1 MPSNKDTKKKLP
13 EILDKFASN
22 SEKVTKQLGEMSSQL
37 SAFVDM
43 LSENV
48 RKQSRRQDIEDD
60 RREKARLARDQK
72 ESDKAFNE
80 FSNKFLKDQRDLV
93 KAAENELIKYN
104 KDVDKA
110 AKDADKAANK
120 AAKDADKAAKK
131 AAKELAQINKAAA
144 NKAAKDQKESDK
156 AAKIPANKAAKDAD
170 KAAKELQ
177 QARNEYAE
185 AVKGLAQLDKDEIQ
199 NARQK
204 EIAGLKEKGTPYS
217 DIADKHFESGD
228 ILGGLFASIFARKES
243 PDKKRLADLQKQ
255 EKDYTEQEE
264 ARTKE
269 DTRTQAKKKLQE
281 SVTKLQGSEKP
292 AAASLSP
299 SKITNPEDQIVAET
313 IKLNDEDKLEQSQEQ
328 TKRLGTLDENISRIW
343 TDHLQ
348 VSIVDIS
355 DPAIDKFK
363 GIFSGL
369 EASQNK
375 SGGILSEILGF
386 SKFLPEIMPALTTL
400 GTTYLVPLLI
410 PLAAIAIAAAV
421 WKGLAWLLNKDA
433 EEAQDRGLKEQA
445 AKLAAAK
452 SATNKESAVASN
464 TVKEQAA
471 QAITIYGDV
480 ANTPEYAAARAK
492 EAEENGNKTLAAAWY
507 EEGRSRLAKQTTA
520 GAPTATTTDD
530 QTVVDVPAPTATTT
544 DDQLVVDVPAPA
556 ATPAAATPVAATP
569 APTPAATPAPTPAAT
584 PAPTPAAARPAPTP
598 AATPAPKPAAAKPT
612 APKPAAAKPTAKP
625 KPAAAPTPTPKS
637 SSEEISKI
645 LKLGPGFNT
654 VEMSDGT
661 VQTRKG
667 DRNWRNN
674 NPGNIRYGDFAK
686 SKGAIGTDGS
696 FAIFPTYVMGR
707 KAKSDLLFEGKNY
720 KDLNIKQAISRYAP
734 PVENDTSAYIKAVTS
749 AVGGT
754 ENTNLRDLTSDQR
767 VQFLTAVQKQEG
779 FRQGTIIPES
789 PSIVTSTPKTG
800 VNVVA
805 AMKNKAETEG
815 GNPVTIAPIT
825 TNNVISGAKSGDEL
839 PYRDPRDYIRKAFNM
854 DIFGSVTRSS
864 AG

>member
-22 SEKVTKQLGEMSSQL
+22 SEKATKQLGEMSSQL

-48 RKQSRRQDIEDD
+48 
-60 RREKARLARDQK
+60 QK
-72 ESDKAFNE
+72 ESRRKDTEDRRRKKAR
-80 FSNKFLKDQRDLV
+80 KV
-93 KAAENELIKYN
+93 KADAAEAT
-104 KDVDKA
+104 A
-110 AKDADKAANK
+110 AS
-120 AAKDADKAAKK
+120 
-131 AAKELAQINKAAA
+131 AAA
-144 NKAAKDQKESDK
+144 T
-156 AAKIPANKAAKDAD
+156 
-170 KAAKELQ
+170 ELQ

-185 AVKGLAQLDKDEIQ
+185 AVKGLAQLDKDQIQ

-204 EIAGLKEKGTPYS
+204 EIAGLEEKGTPYS

-292 AAASLSP
+292 AASVSP

-328 TKRLGTLDENISRIW
+328 TKRLGTLDENISKIW

-375 SGGILSEILGF
+375 SGGLLSEILGF

-400 GTTYLVPLLI
+400 GTTYLAPLLI

-433 EEAQDRGLKEQA
+433 EEAQARGLKEQA
-445 AKLAAAK
+445 DRLAAAK
-452 SATNKESAVASN
+452 SATNRESDIARN

-471 QAITIYGDV
+471 LAIDRYGDT
-480 ANTPEYAAARAK
+480 ANTSDYAEFMAK
-492 EAEENGNKTLAAAWY
+492 NAEKQGNRTLAAAWY
-507 EEGRSRLAKQTTA
+507 EEGRSRLAKQTPA
-520 GAPTATTTDD
+520 AAPTATTTDD
-530 QTVVDVPAPTATTT
+530 QPVVDVPEDAE
-544 DDQLVVDVPAPA
+544 
-556 ATPAAATPVAATP
+556 ATP
-569 APTPAATPAPTPAAT
+569 PAATPAPTPAAT
-584 PAPTPAAARPAPTP
+584 PAPTPA
-598 AATPAPKPAAAKPT
+598 PKPKP
-612 APKPAAAKPTAKP
+612 AAKPTAKP
-625 KPAAAPTPTPKS
+625 TKLTTEKAANIDLIRSELQKRGITDPGQIAAILGNVSKESGFIPQSENLNYSGRSNNDIKTIFGSRATGKSDTELNSIKQDHTKMGEFMYGANTEIGQKMGNIEPGDGFKYRGRGFIQITGKKNYAAA
-637 SSEEISKI
+637 SKYI
-645 LKLGPGFNT
+645 FGDDRLVKNPDMANDRSVAAQITAWF
-654 VEMSDGT
+654 MSNEGT
-661 VQTRKG
+661 RM
-667 DRNWRNN
+667 
-674 NPGNIRYGDFAK
+674 AK
-686 SKGAIGTDGS
+686 R
-696 FAIFPTYVMGR
+696 MGV
-707 KAKSDLLFEGKNY
+707 DLLNSSQ
-720 KDLNIKQAISRYAP
+720 DTLNRVY
-734 PVENDTSAYIKAVTS
+734 TS
-749 AVGGT
+749 AVAGHVIKPDDKGFLNGEVMSKVT
-754 ENTNLRDLTSDQR
+754 AAAS
-767 VQFLTAVQKQEG
+767 QFL
-779 FRQGTIIPES
+779 
-789 PSIVTSTPKTG
+789 PSTTPPQLLTSTPQTG

-805 AMKNKAETEG
+805 AMKNKAETDR
-815 GNPVTIAPIT
+815 GNTVTIAPIT
-825 TNNVISGAKSGDEL
+825 TNNVIAGAKSGDGL

>member
-22 SEKVTKQLGEMSSQL
+22 SEKATKQLGEMSSQL

-48 RKQSRRQDIEDD
+48 
-60 RREKARLARDQK
+60 QK
-72 ESDKAFNE
+72 ESRRKDTEDRRRKKAR
-80 FSNKFLKDQRDLV
+80 KV
-93 KAAENELIKYN
+93 KADAAEAT
-104 KDVDKA
+104 A
-110 AKDADKAANK
+110 AS
-120 AAKDADKAAKK
+120 
-131 AAKELAQINKAAA
+131 AAA
-144 NKAAKDQKESDK
+144 T
-156 AAKIPANKAAKDAD
+156 
-170 KAAKELQ
+170 ELQ

-185 AVKGLAQLDKDEIQ
+185 AVKGLAQLDKDEIKKSKQ
-199 NARQK
+199 KAKQK
-204 EIAGLKEKGTPYS
+204 ETDKLKEQQKERQQKIGELKQKGTPYS
-217 DIADKHFESGD
+217 DIANKNFSGGN
-228 ILGGLFASIFARKES
+228 ILGGLFASIFAIKDVSNKRKLSSLEE
-243 PDKKRLADLQKQ
+243 DEKEYNKQQEERNAQENEDQEKETEADLKQKRL
-255 EKDYTEQEE
+255 EE
-264 ARTKE
+264 
-269 DTRTQAKKKLQE
+269 KKKLQE

-292 AAASLSP
+292 AASVSP

-328 TKRLGTLDENISRIW
+328 TKRLGTLDENISKIW

-375 SGGILSEILGF
+375 SGGLLSEILGF

-400 GTTYLVPLLI
+400 GTTYLAPLLI

-433 EEAQDRGLKEQA
+433 EEAQARGLKEQA
-445 AKLAAAK
+445 AKLSAAK
-452 SATNKESAVASN
+452 SATNRESDIARN
-464 TVKEQAA
+464 TVKDQAA
-471 QAITIYGDV
+471 QAITLYGDT
-480 ANTPEYAAARAK
+480 ANTSDYAEYMAK
-492 EAEENGNKTLAAAWY
+492 EAEKNGNKTLAAAWY

-520 GAPTATTTDD
+520 AAPTATTTDD
-530 QTVVDVPAPTATTT
+530 QP
-544 DDQLVVDVPAPA
+544 VVDVPAPA
-556 ATPAAATPVAATP
+556 ATT
-569 APTPAATPAPTPAAT
+569 APTPAATTTAPTTTAPTPAAT
-584 PAPTPAAARPAPTP
+584 TTTAPTT
-598 AATPAPKPAAAKPT
+598 T

-645 LKLGPGFNT
+645 LKTGDGFNT

-674 NPGNIRYGDFAK
+674 NPGNIEWGPFAQ
-686 SKGAIGTDGS
+686 SKGAIGTDGR
-696 FAIFPTYVMGR
+696 FAIFPTYEMGR
-707 KAKSDLLFEGKNY
+707 QAKSDLLFEGKNY

-734 PVENDTSAYIKAVTS
+734 PKNNKGEFENDTPAYIKAVTS

-779 FRQGTIIPES
+779 FRPGKIITES
-789 PSIVTSTPKTG
+789 PSTPQLLTSTPKTG

>member
-22 SEKVTKQLGEMSSQL
+22 SEKATKQLGEMSSQL

-48 RKQSRRQDIEDD
+48 QKESRRKDTEDR

-72 ESDKAFNE
+72 ESDKA
-80 FSNKFLKDQRDLV
+80 V
-93 KAAENELIKYN
+93 
-104 KDVDKA
+104 
-110 AKDADKAANK
+110 KDADKAV
-120 AAKDADKAAKK
+120 KDADKAAK
-131 AAKELAQINKAAA
+131 
-144 NKAAKDQKESDK
+144 
-156 AAKIPANKAAKDAD
+156 KDAD

-185 AVKGLAQLDKDEIQ
+185 AVKGLAQLDKDEIR
-199 NARQK
+199 NSRQK

-217 DIADKHFESGD
+217 DIANKNLASGN
-228 ILGGLFASIFARKES
+228 IVGGLFASIFAIKEIG
-243 PDKKRLADLQKQ
+243 KKKKLKSLEKQ

-292 AAASLSP
+292 AASVSP

-328 TKRLGTLDENISRIW
+328 TKRLGTLDENISKIW

-375 SGGILSEILGF
+375 SGGLLSEILGF

-400 GTTYLVPLLI
+400 GTTYLAPLLI

-433 EEAQDRGLKEQA
+433 EEAQARGLKEQA
-445 AKLAAAK
+445 AKLSAAK
-452 SATNKESAVASN
+452 SATNRESDIARN
-464 TVKEQAA
+464 TVKDQAA
-471 QAITIYGDV
+471 QAITLYGDT
-480 ANTPEYAAARAK
+480 ANTSDYAESMAK
-492 EAEENGNKTLAAAWY
+492 EAEKNGNKTLAAAWY
-507 EEGRSRLAKQTTA
+507 EEGRSRLDKQTA
-520 GAPTATTTDD
+520 AAAPTATTTDD
-530 QTVVDVPAPTATTT
+530 QPVVDVPAPDATT
-544 DDQLVVDVPAPA
+544 
-556 ATPAAATPVAATP
+556 
-569 APTPAATPAPTPAAT
+569 APTLAAKPT
-584 PAPTPAAARPAPTP
+584 
-598 AATPAPKPAAAKPT
+598 APKPAAAKPT
-612 APKPAAAKPTAKP
+612 TAPTPAPKPAAAKPTAKP

-645 LKLGPGFNT
+645 LKTGDGFNT

-674 NPGNIRYGDFAK
+674 NPGNIEWGPFAK
-686 SKGAIGTDGS
+686 SKGAIGTDGR
-696 FAIFPTYVMGR
+696 FAIFPTYEMGR
-707 KAKSDLLFEGKNY
+707 QAKSDLLFEGKNY

-734 PVENDTSAYIKAVTS
+734 PKNNKGEFENDTPAYIKAVTS

-779 FRQGTIIPES
+779 FRPGKIITES
-789 PSIVTSTPKTG
+789 PSTPQLLTSTPKTG

-805 AMKNKAETEG
+805 AMKNKAESEG

-825 TNNVISGAKSGDEL
+825 NTVITGAQSGDGL